1 MITTCLLTALSTAC
15 SVLNVE
21 LYHRDASKPLPK
33 WLNNYIINRLGN
45 FVHGSQHNVETQ
57 YKDHLVGMET
67 EHQSDGTLALIEKE
81 DVVCQLLYNIYNVLA
96 ETKAQEKEQLSDV
109 SKSNHW
115 KHISRTMDLVFVI
128 VFISV
133 FLFMQFVLLILISI
147 CT

>member
-1 MITTCLLTALSTAC
+1 MNTASWLTGFSTAC

-33 WLNNYIINRLGN
+33 WLNNYVINRLGN
-45 FVHGSQHNVETQ
+45 FVHGSQQNHGTQ
-57 YKDHLVGMET
+57 HKEHFVGMET
-67 EHQSDGTLALIEKE
+67 EHPSDGTLALIEKE

-109 SKSNHW
+109 NKSNHW
-115 KHISRTMDLVFVI
+115 KQASRTMDLLFVI
-128 VFISV
+128 VFVSV
-133 FLFMQFVLLILISI
+133 FLFVQLVLLILISI